1 MEKRWGGPGVVGS
14 GCGCC
19 EGTGLRVVGVEMV
32 EATLATGR
40 RRLRTETAGVGV
52 IEATVAVGAV
62 GTVGGGEG
70 GGLCW

>member
-1 MEKRWGGPGVVGS
+1 MEKRGDGPGVVGS

-19 EGTGLRVVGVEMV
+19 DGTGLRVVGVEM
-32 EATLATGR
+32 EAMLATGR

-52 IEATVAVGAV
+52 IVATVAVGMV
-62 GTVGGGEG
+62 DGGEG